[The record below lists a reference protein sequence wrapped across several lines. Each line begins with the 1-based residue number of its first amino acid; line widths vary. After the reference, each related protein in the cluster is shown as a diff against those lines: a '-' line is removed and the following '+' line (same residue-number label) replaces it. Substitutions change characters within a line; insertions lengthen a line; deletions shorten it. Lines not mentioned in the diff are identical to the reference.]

1 MHRNWT
7 FLPIGA
13 CLLGAA
19 PVSSPVQPRA
29 PSPPSSSGFVLDEN
43 PDPVAAAVAAA
54 RSGHFGLVVGGGWGS
69 RMPPG
74 IICFTPF
81 GQAPATR
88 ADVSFGDVIT
98 PEVAASQSYATAYN
112 RALVDQPGYPDA
124 DLCRAILPAEVS
136 RRHSPSDV
144 SRPARP
150 VTGPPRTLF
159 EAARRGKVADA
170 KHFLPTQSINAVDG
184 VGMTPLAWAT
194 ARNNLPVVELLIAQA
209 ADPWAASDSS
219 SGSSVYWAAKL
230 GRTALFDRLVLLG
243 YRPFKI
249 WPRRFVE
256 AAAIGGSVQITRHI
270 LAEPHEPYQSAGNFP
285 PAQTMALILA
295 DAPKTTANDLLIR
308 SVSSSGSDHIASVRL
323 ALSQGADP
331 NATTAP
337 SGRRSTALGI
347 SAAGFNETS
356 LQAVR
361 LLLAAGADVNLMSDD
376 RRPIWQAANTMMLSR
391 TWNEVN
397 DRAKQIFLILVHAG
411 ADLKLPNADGKP
423 PIWSMLFPIK
433 YDPGKLDPMFVTP
446 DLLRLFVDNGMDIN
460 ARWNGRLVLS
470 EVERQAGPNSKL
482 AQDLRACGAHN

>member
-1 MHRNWT
+1 
-7 FLPIGA
+7 
-13 CLLGAA
+13 
-19 PVSSPVQPRA
+19 
-29 PSPPSSSGFVLDEN
+29 
-43 PDPVAAAVAAA
+43 
-54 RSGHFGLVVGGGWGS
+54 
-69 RMPPG
+69 MPPG

-81 GQAPATR
+81 GQAPAAR
-88 ADVSFGDVIT
+88 ANVSFGDLIT
-98 PEVAASQSYATAYN
+98 PEVATSVAYATAYN

-124 DLCRAILPAEVS
+124 DLCRAFMPTDVS
-136 RRHSPSDV
+136 QRRSLSDV
-144 SRPARP
+144 SKPARP
-150 VTGPPRTLF
+150 VSGPPHTLF

-170 KHFLPTQSINAVDG
+170 KRLPPTQSIDAVDG

-194 ARNNLPVVELLIAQA
+194 ARNNLPVVEVLIAHG
-209 ADPWAASDSS
+209 ADPWAASGSYG
-219 SGSSVYWAAKL
+219 GSSVYWAAKL
-230 GRTALFDRLVLLG
+230 GRTALFERLVLLG
-243 YRPFKI
+243 HRPFKI

-270 LAEPHEPYQSAGNFP
+270 LAEPHEPYQSAGNFA

-308 SVSSSGSDHIASVRL
+308 SVSSSESDHIDSVRL

-331 NATTAP
+331 NATAL

-361 LLLAAGADVNLMSDD
+361 VLLAAGADVNLMSDD

-391 TWNEVN
+391 TWNEVD
-397 DRAKQIFLILVHAG
+397 DRAKQIFLALVHAG

-446 DLLRLFVDNGMDIN
+446 DLLHLFVDNGMDIN
-460 ARWNGRLVLS
+460 ARWNGHLVLS
-470 EVERQAGPNSKL
+470 EVERQAGPHSRI